1 MSFSGSSSRWIWV
14 HVVVAALAMVATLPG
29 RTHGLGLF
37 TEPILK
43 STELSRE
50 TYGLISL
57 VGTLLGGLFCFP
69 AGWLLD
75 RAGTR
80 LGYVLIAG
88 LLGVTVVMMSQWSP
102 LTYWP
107 LAVFILL
114 TRGFGQSAL
123 SVVSLALIG
132 RSVGSRSGLTM
143 GVYSCLVSVFFFG
156 AFGVLTS
163 VIKQGA
169 TAWRDTSMGLGG
181 GVLSTFVG
189 QRPDGWRDPWLG
201 IGIGVLTC
209 AVIGGIAIRPRI
221 LTAER
226 VAEGQSGGRGVS
238 LNDALRSNVFWA
250 FALGTSFYGMV
261 GAGISLFNESI
272 LKERG
277 FDVNVFANAT
287 VVGIPFGLAGNLVG
301 GWLATRVPLGRLF
314 ALAMVVYAVCLTA
327 FPFIAFEWQV
337 YIYTMVMAGSTGLMT
352 VCFFSVWRKAFG
364 TSHIA
369 RIQGAAQFLTVI
381 FSGFGQWLFPAV
393 KAKNAYADLFPILAI
408 VAVGFSIWLWLT
420 KGPMPSQTN
429 TDGMP

>member
-1 MSFSGSSSRWIWV
+1 
-14 HVVVAALAMVATLPG
+14 
-29 RTHGLGLF
+29 
-37 TEPILK
+37 
-43 STELSRE
+43 
-50 TYGLISL
+50 
-57 VGTLLGGLFCFP
+57 
-69 AGWLLD
+69 
-75 RAGTR
+75 
-80 LGYVLIAG
+80 
-88 LLGVTVVMMSQWSP
+88 
-102 LTYWP
+102 
-107 LAVFILL
+107 
-114 TRGFGQSAL
+114 
-123 SVVSLALIG
+123 
-132 RSVGSRSGLTM
+132 
-143 GVYSCLVSVFFFG
+143 
-156 AFGVLTS
+156 
-163 VIKQGA
+163 
-169 TAWRDTSMGLGG
+169 MGLGG
-181 GVLSTFVG
+181 GVLSTVIG
-189 QRPDGWRDPWLG
+189 QRPDDWRDPWLG

-209 AVIGGIAIRPRI
+209 AVIGGLAIRPRF

-226 VAEGQSGGRGVS
+226 VAEDQSGGTGVS
-238 LNDALRSNVFWA
+238 LSDALRSNAFWA

-314 ALAMVVYAVCLTA
+314 ALAMIVYAVCLAA

-393 KAKNAYADLFPILAI
+393 KAKNAYADLFPILAV
-408 VAVGFSIWLWLT
+408 VAVVFSIWLWLT
-420 KGPMPSQTN
+420 KGPMPSRTN
-429 TDGMP
+429 SEGMP